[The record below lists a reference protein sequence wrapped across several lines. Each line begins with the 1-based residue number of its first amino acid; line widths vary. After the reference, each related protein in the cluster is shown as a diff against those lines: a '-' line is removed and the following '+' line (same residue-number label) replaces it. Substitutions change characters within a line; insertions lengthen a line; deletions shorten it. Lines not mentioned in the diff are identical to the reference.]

1 MTGDL
6 FHSDGSRKYLTQDER
21 QAFLTAATQFPH
33 TVRSF
38 CAVLTYTGCRL
49 GEALA
54 LTADR
59 VDLSTGRLTFE
70 TRHLSDRPGPAGRRD
85 HVRFRP

>member
-38 CAVLTYTGCRL
+38 CAVLTYRL
-49 GEALA
+49 SRCIGEILYASPVALA
-54 LTADR
+54 
-59 VDLSTGRLTFE
+59 TGVVV
-70 TRHLSDRPGPAGRRD
+70 GPCGHVPLRR
-85 HVRFRP
+85 

>member
-38 CAVLTYTGCRL
+38 GAVLTYTVDGNQLCEIGPHL
-49 GEALA
+49 LA
-54 LTADR
+54 TLKPPG
-59 VDLSTGRLTFE
+59 VGGSTW
-70 TRHLSDRPGPAGRRD
+70 SPAAAPGAGSS
-85 HVRFRP
+85 V